1 MLNHWTTREFPPKY
15 LFLNAPQHI
24 NCGSSSHI
32 TPEKNHKTSHCSLLC
47 KIQTVSF
54 GRSFFPGSDESDF
67 TPTGP
72 AGLAFWPW
80 RECMYA
86 CSVMSDSL
94 QPHGPGSSVSMEF
107 SRQQYWSGLPFP
119 PPGDLPDPGIK
130 LACPPSPALPVV
142 FLPLHCTTG
151 KFGEVTESCQ
161 PQFPHL
167 QMVIM
172 IFCSCRTAEKMAYGE
187 PP

>member
-24 NCGSSSHI
+24 NCGSTSHI

-72 AGLAFWPW
+72 AGLAFWSW

-86 CSVMSDSL
+86 CSVMSDSATPWTRL
-94 QPHGPGSSVSMEF
+94 LCVHGIFQATILKWVAISSSRGSSWPRDQTCVPSVSCLA
-107 SRQQYWSGLPFP
+107 SRILTTALHHREVWGSHWILPASVSSSAN
-119 PPGDLPDPGIK
+119 GDYDIL
-130 LACPPSPALPVV
+130 
-142 FLPLHCTTG
+142 
-151 KFGEVTESCQ
+151 
-161 PQFPHL
+161 
-167 QMVIM
+167 
-172 IFCSCRTAEKMAYGE
+172 
-187 PP
+187 